1 MAKWSFENTIGELL
15 DDPQTLELVK
25 ELAPEAFDHPLLELG
40 RNFSVNAAMPFILD
54 YAGENGEE
62 RVENFRKR
70 LEELG

>member
-1 MAKWSFENTIGELL
+1 MGTWSFENTIGELL

-62 RVENFRKR
+62 RVENFRQR
-70 LEELG
+70 LEAIE